1 MHLNIAHKIFGIAVV
16 VLLLM
21 AAVAVFSVKLTA
33 EISKELDLVA
43 GKQLPLSDTIGQ
55 INVHTLEQGILLQ
68 RLFAMKDETAEAL
81 QRVKALDDKIEAE
94 FARAYRLFEQEE
106 ALKHHPES
114 IKILHESL
122 KRVEKEYRTYETQGA
137 ELLALHAAGERDT
150 FHRKLPDFNKLQ
162 SAVDREIS
170 TLRRFVEKIAE
181 DAVQRADENEKSLLI
196 FNASLTAVSA
206 VLGLG
211 FAAIVTFVLVRNVR
225 NLVRAADQVG
235 EGNLDTE
242 VPVLTRDEVGRLSAA
257 FNDMVGDL
265 RLKER
270 IKDTFGK
277 YMDPRIVTRLIDNP
291 ELTQLGGERQEM
303 TVMFIDLQGYT
314 TISEKLQ
321 PADLVRMLN
330 MFLGHMTEAVSNNK
344 GVINDFLGDAVMAYW
359 GPPFTSTDEHA
370 SLACKAALDAFENFD
385 KYKQEVAAE
394 LGTETHGLDIAM
406 RIGISTGEVIS
417 GNIGSAASRKFSV
430 IGDPV
435 NLGARLEGV
444 NKTYGTRAM
453 IAERTRAIIDPAIE
467 VREVDL
473 IRVKGKFEP
482 TRIYE
487 LVPAGVKR
495 PDLMA
500 ALDAYR
506 KQDWDIA
513 QRHFES
519 AAEAAPDDPVT
530 RVFLERVRILKSD
543 PPGTDWDGVWEF
555 QTK

>member
-1 MHLNIAHKIFGIAVV
+1 MRLNIAHKIFGIALV
-16 VLLLM
+16 VLVLM
-21 AAVAVFSVKLTA
+21 AAVAVYSVKLTA

-68 RLFAMKDETAEAL
+68 RLFAMKEETPEAIANVKKLDE
-81 QRVKALDDKIEAE
+81 RIEAE
-94 FARAYRLFEQEE
+94 FARAYALFEAEE
-106 ALKHHPES
+106 KTEHHPES
-114 IKILHESL
+114 ILKLHEAL
-122 KRVEKEYRTYETQGA
+122 KRVEQEYRRYEDGGI
-137 ELLALHAAGERDT
+137 ELLELHAAGDAAS
-150 FHRKLPDFNKLQ
+150 FSAKLPDFNALQ
-162 SAVDREIS
+162 TAVDTEIS
-170 TLRRFVEKIAE
+170 TLRKTVEGIAE
-181 DAVQRADENEKSLLI
+181 DAVQRADENEKRLLI
-196 FNASLTAVSA
+196 FNSVMTTISA

-211 FAAIVTFVLVRNVR
+211 IAALVTFMLVRNVR
-225 NLVRAADQVG
+225 NLVRAADEVG
-235 EGNLDTE
+235 DGHLDVE
-242 VPVLTRDEVGRLSAA
+242 VPVLTADEVGHLSSK

-330 MFLGHMTEAVSNNK
+330 MFLGEMSDAVSQND

-359 GPPFTSTDEHA
+359 GPPFTNTDEHA
-370 SLACKAALDAFENFD
+370 TLACRAALDAFKNFD
-385 KYKQEVAAE
+385 RYKAEVAAE
-394 LGTETHGLDIAM
+394 LSTEIEGLDIAM
-406 RIGISTGEVIS
+406 RVGISTGEVIS

-444 NKTYGTRAM
+444 NKTYGTRGM
-453 IAERTRAIIDPAIE
+453 IAERTRSIIGPEIP

-487 LVPAGVKR
+487 VIPRGVTR
-495 PDLMA
+495 ASLTD
-500 ALDAYR
+500 ALAAYR
-506 KQDWDIA
+506 KQEWDTA
-513 QRHFES
+513 ERLLRAGAES
-519 AAEAAPDDPVT
+519 EPDDPVPA
-530 RVFLERVRILKSD
+530 VFLERVAILKAN
-543 PPGTDWDGVWEF
+543 PPGPDWDGVWEF